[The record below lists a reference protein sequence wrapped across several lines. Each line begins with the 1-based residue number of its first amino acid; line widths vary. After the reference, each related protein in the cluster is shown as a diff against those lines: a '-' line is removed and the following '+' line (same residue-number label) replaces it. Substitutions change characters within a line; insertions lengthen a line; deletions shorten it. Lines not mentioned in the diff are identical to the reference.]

1 MIVMTTG
8 LAGLVALMQREE
20 RPLAV
25 VRPAPKAVPIQPS
38 EVVRRRANR

>member
-25 VRPAPKAVPIQPS
+25 VRPAPKAVPIPPAD
-38 EVVRRRANR
+38 VVRRRASR

>member
-25 VRPAPKAVPIQPS
+25 VRRVPVAAPIQPAD
-38 EVVRRRANR
+38 VVRRRASR